1 MDITTDLLVLS
12 FPLALLWRVR
22 ISLRQKFGLGCVL
35 SLSLFMIVI
44 AVIRMG
50 GIQQASGVVD
60 IVWLAFWQQQE
71 CSIAVIMVSVS
82 AFRSFFAEK
91 ANSYPAQRRRPEDY
105 PPTIGR
111 KIWRRE
117 RSAEED
123 LEKTLGSSNG
133 MPSIPSATFN
143 GVNTMIR
150 DMRLSRTW
158 VGGNGMEGE
167 GTRLTGEMDETQ
179 VDERGEAIELVGMK
193 EEGGGRG
200 DEMILKEVHI
210 EQVVEYL
217 PRGERL

>member
-1 MDITTDLLVLS
+1 MDITTDLLIVS

-22 ISLRQKFGLGCVL
+22 ISFQQKFGLGCVL
-35 SLSLFMIVI
+35 SLSLFMIII
-44 AVIRMG
+44 AVIRMA

-82 AFRSFFAEK
+82 AFRSFFAQK
-91 ANSYPAQRRRPEDY
+91 ANSYPAPRRRPEDY

-111 KIWRRE
+111 RIWRRE
-117 RSAEED
+117 RSEEDD
-123 LEKTLGSSNG
+123 LEKTLRNTNG

-150 DMRLSRTW
+150 DMRLSQIW
-158 VGGNGMEGE
+158 VPENGGFGE
-167 GTRLTGEMDETQ
+167 GTRLTGEMDATQ
-179 VDERGEAIELVGMK
+179 VDERGETVELVGMK
-193 EEGGGRG
+193 EAGGMG
-200 DEMILKEVHI
+200 DEMIRKEVHI

-217 PRGERL
+217 PRARERL

>member
-1 MDITTDLLVLS
+1 M
-12 FPLALLWRVR
+12 
-22 ISLRQKFGLGCVL
+22 
-35 SLSLFMIVI
+35 
-44 AVIRMG
+44 
-50 GIQQASGVVD
+50 
-60 IVWLAFWQQQE
+60 
-71 CSIAVIMVSVS
+71 
-82 AFRSFFAEK
+82 
-91 ANSYPAQRRRPEDY
+91 
-105 PPTIGR
+105 
-111 KIWRRE
+111 
-117 RSAEED
+117 
-123 LEKTLGSSNG
+123 EKTLGSSNG